1 MVNQNH
7 TDAPAQVTAVIPAAG
22 SGIRMD
28 SRKAKQFLNLG
39 GKPLLAI
46 TLRQFQECHLV
57 DRIIVVV
64 SRQDVD
70 YCLQEIVDTYDL
82 SKVVRV
88 ISGGKRRQD
97 SVRNGIE
104 AVAHTCRWVLIHDGA
119 RPFVTKDLIQR
130 VISAAQGF
138 RAVTTG
144 LPINES
150 VKQVDGQGWILRS
163 IDRSDLWLIQT
174 PQIFKREDI
183 HLAHQEALKQGW
195 KEATDDAF
203 LIEKMGIPVKII
215 RGEESNMKVTTP
227 HDLKMARFL
236 ISNQGA

>member
-7 TDAPAQVTAVIPAAG
+7 TDAPTQVTAVVPAAG
-22 SGIRMD
+22 TGMRMG
-28 SRKAKQFLNLG
+28 SRKAKQFLDLG

-46 TLRQFQECHLV
+46 TLGHFQESHLV
-57 DRIIVVV
+57 DSIIVVV
-64 SRQDVD
+64 SQQDVD
-70 YCLQEIVDTYDL
+70 YCLQEIVGTYNL
-82 SKVVRV
+82 SKVFRV
-88 ISGGKRRQD
+88 IGGGKRRQD

-104 AVAHTCRWVLIHDGA
+104 AVTHTSGWVLIHDGV
-119 RPFVTKDLIQR
+119 RPFVTKDLIQK
-130 VISAAQGF
+130 VISAAQSS

-144 LPINES
+144 LPITES
-150 VKQVDGQGWILRS
+150 LKEVDSQGRILRS

-174 PQIFKREDI
+174 PQIFRREDI

-215 RGEESNMKVTTP
+215 KGEESNIKVTTR
-227 HDLKMARFL
+227 HDLQIARFL
-236 ISNQGA
+236 ISNKGA

>member
-7 TDAPAQVTAVIPAAG
+7 TDAPTQVTAVIPAAG
-22 SGIRMD
+22 TGIRMG
-28 SRKAKQFLNLG
+28 SKKAKQFLDLG

-46 TLRQFQECHLV
+46 TLRHFQESHLV

-64 SRQDVD
+64 SQQDVD
-70 YCLQEIVDTYDL
+70 YCLQEIVDTYNL
-82 SKVVRV
+82 SKVFKV
-88 ISGGKRRQD
+88 ISGGKSRQD

-104 AVAHTCRWVLIHDGA
+104 AVPHTCRWVLIHDGV
-119 RPFVTKDLIQR
+119 RPLVTKDLIQKA
-130 VISAAQGF
+130 ISAAQSF

-144 LPINES
+144 LPITES
-150 VKQVDGQGWILRS
+150 VKEVDSQGRILRS

-174 PQIFKREDI
+174 PQIFRREDI
-183 HLAHQEALKQGW
+183 HLAHQEALEQGW

-215 RGEESNMKVTTP
+215 KGEESNIKVTTP
-227 HDLKMARFL
+227 LDLQIARFL
-236 ISNQGA
+236 MLNEST

>member
-46 TLRQFQECHLV
+46 TLGHFQECRLV

-70 YCLQEIVDTYDL
+70 YCLQEVVDTYAL
-82 SKVVRV
+82 SKVFTV

-104 AVAHTCRWVLIHDGA
+104 AVAHDCRWVLIHDGV
-119 RPFVTKDLIQR
+119 RPFVTTDLIQK
-130 VISAAQGF
+130 VITTAHRF

-144 LPINES
+144 LPITES

-163 IDRSDLWLIQT
+163 IDRRDLWLIQT
-174 PQIFKREDI
+174 PQIFRREDI

-215 RGEESNMKVTTP
+215 EGKESNIKVTTP
-227 HDLKMARFL
+227 HDLQLARFL
-236 ISNQGA
+236 ISNKRA

>member
-22 SGIRMD
+22 SGIRMG
-28 SRKAKQFLNLG
+28 SRKPKQFLDLG
-39 GKPLLAI
+39 GKPLLAV
-46 TLRQFQECHLV
+46 TLGHFQECHLV
-57 DRIIVVV
+57 DMIILVV
-64 SRQDVD
+64 SPQDVD
-70 YCLQEIVDTYDL
+70 YCLQEIVDTYSL

-97 SVRNGIE
+97 SVRNGLE
-104 AVAHTCRWVLIHDGA
+104 AVAHTCRWVLIHDGV
-119 RPFVTKDLIQR
+119 RPFVTKDLIQK
-130 VISAAQGF
+130 VISAAQSF

-144 LPINES
+144 LPITES
-150 VKQVDGQGWILRS
+150 VKEVDSQGRILRS

-174 PQIFKREDI
+174 PQIFRREDI

-195 KEATDDAF
+195 EEATDDAF

-215 RGEESNMKVTTP
+215 KGEESNIKVTTSL
-227 HDLKMARFL
+227 DLQIARFL
-236 ISNQGA
+236 MSNKSA